1 MSATVDR
8 PIAQV
13 LSDIAGNVQHI
24 VRAEMR
30 LAKAELKQDVALVK
44 RGALFMIVGAVTGVL
59 GLAFLCL
66 AAVYALASTMPAWAA
81 ALIVAIVITIVSTL
95 FLLTARRQI
104 SGLGLPRTTATVQ
117 ENVQWVKTHIE

>member
-1 MSATVDR
+1 MSVTVDR

-30 LAKAELKQDVALVK
+30 LAKAELRQDVALVK
-44 RGALFMIVGAVTGVL
+44 RGALFIAVGAVTGIL
-59 GLAFLCL
+59 GLTFLCL

-81 ALIVAIVITIVSTL
+81 ALIVAIVVSIIAAF

-104 SGLGLPRTTATVQ
+104 SGLGLPRTSATVQ
-117 ENVQWVKTHIE
+117 ENVQWVKTHVE

>member
-1 MSATVDR
+1 MSVTVDR

-30 LAKAELKQDVALVK
+30 LAKAELKQDVALLK
-44 RGALFMIVGAVTGVL
+44 RGALFVAVGAVTGIL
-59 GLAFLCL
+59 GLALLCL

-81 ALIVAIVITIVSTL
+81 ALIVAIVVSIVAAI

-104 SGLGLPRTTATVQ
+104 SGLGLPRTSATVQ
-117 ENVQWVKTHIE
+117 ENVQWVKTHVE

>member
-1 MSATVDR
+1 MSVSVDR

-30 LAKAELKQDVALVK
+30 LAKAELKQDVALLK
-44 RGALFMIVGAVTGVL
+44 RGAIFMAVGAVTGIL
-59 GLAFLCL
+59 GLALLCL

-81 ALIVAIVITIVSTL
+81 ALIVAIVVSIVAAL
-95 FLLTARRQI
+95 FFLTARRQI
-104 SGLGLPRTTATVQ
+104 SGLGLPRTSATVQ
-117 ENVQWVKTHIE
+117 ENVQWVKTHVE

>member
-1 MSATVDR
+1 MSVTVDR

-30 LAKAELKQDVALVK
+30 LAKAELRQDVALVK
-44 RGALFMIVGAVTGVL
+44 RGALFIAVGAVTGIL
-59 GLAFLCL
+59 GLTFLCR

-81 ALIVAIVITIVSTL
+81 ALIVAIVVSIIAAF

-104 SGLGLPRTTATVQ
+104 SGLGLPRTSATVQ
-117 ENVQWVKTHIE
+117 ENVQWVKTHVE

>member
-1 MSATVDR
+1 MSVTVDR

-30 LAKAELKQDVALVK
+30 LVKAELKQDVALLK
-44 RGALFMIVGAVTGVL
+44 RGAIFIAVGAVTGIL
-59 GLAFLCL
+59 GLALLCL
-66 AAVYALASTMPAWAA
+66 AAVYALASMMPAWAA
-81 ALIVAIVITIVSTL
+81 ALIVAIVVSIVAAF

-104 SGLGLPRTTATVQ
+104 SGLGLPRTSATVQ
-117 ENVQWVKTHIE
+117 ENVQWVKTHVE